1 MYTNF
6 LLSLV
11 CGTRPWF
18 KDPTLPRTYANGVR
32 NGISESRIGSS
43 PKRTPYD
50 GGLSSRVNS
59 VRRHGRH
66 ISFGSRGAWGSRE
79 GRIVNGMTADYGEW
93 PWQVSL
99 RQWRT
104 GVSENVNCENNDKL
118 IIFLLERKTRLG
130 DFL

>member
-1 MYTNF
+1 MYTSF
-6 LLSLV
+6 ILSLV

-104 GVSENVNCENNDKL
+104 GKKQLQVWLKYL
-118 IIFLLERKTRLG
+118 
-130 DFL
+130 